1 MQVIKRTCTTTEGFI
16 TLICQLM
23 MISFFVIFMALG
35 IVALVLS
42 ISVYDG
48 DCVSPS
54 PVTYM
59 FSDLYMWAESSIC
72 LTQ

>member
-1 MQVIKRTCTTTEGFI
+1 
-16 TLICQLM
+16 